1 MENKKAT
8 LYIEFRHN
16 QARLDLIGNTHVA
29 LKECV
34 KPYGI
39 RNHTY
44 QRDKIIHF
52 CILQKYRNP
61 CKSYGLQG
69 FSFWRVFSHKKKY
82 KNCNNA
88 IKTIDIGIICDII
101 RLYYLI

>member
-44 QRDKIIHF
+44 QRDRIITF
-52 CILQKYRNP
+52 LYITEIPKPLQ
-61 CKSYGLQG
+61 
-69 FSFWRVFSHKKKY
+69 
-82 KNCNNA
+82 
-88 IKTIDIGIICDII
+88 IIWFARAFFLANIQP
-101 RLYYLI
+101 

>member
-1 MENKKAT
+1 MGNKKAT

-44 QRDKIIHF
+44 QRDKDYCEEQIKKEIHGF
-52 CILQKYRNP
+52 ARGSP
-61 CKSYGLQG
+61 FV
-69 FSFWRVFSHKKKY
+69 FSFFLTGNLFSQKQV
-82 KNCNNA
+82 
-88 IKTIDIGIICDII
+88 
-101 RLYYLI
+101 LLI

>member
-44 QRDKIIHF
+44 QRDNLRETTRYTKAEECALGMQFPRALFEFKPLKMTVIAE
-52 CILQKYRNP
+52 L
-61 CKSYGLQG
+61 KSE
-69 FSFWRVFSHKKKY
+69 K
-82 KNCNNA
+82 
-88 IKTIDIGIICDII
+88 
-101 RLYYLI
+101 

>member
-44 QRDKIIHF
+44 QRDITEIPKPLQIIWF
-52 CILQKYRNP
+52 ARAFFLANIQP
-61 CKSYGLQG
+61 
-69 FSFWRVFSHKKKY
+69 
-82 KNCNNA
+82 
-88 IKTIDIGIICDII
+88 
-101 RLYYLI
+101 